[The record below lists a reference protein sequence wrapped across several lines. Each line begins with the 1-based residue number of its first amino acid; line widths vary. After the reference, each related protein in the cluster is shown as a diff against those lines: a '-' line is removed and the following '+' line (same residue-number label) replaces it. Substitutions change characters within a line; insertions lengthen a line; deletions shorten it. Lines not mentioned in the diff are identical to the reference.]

1 MGGPCGVSAGRRAR
15 FGTDSDGGLG
25 PLPPTAEAIVMH
37 RNFPAKSVALFG
49 GILSTLAAASVAA
62 IRDDWWDPALLIAAG
77 ILGVLYYLPLL
88 PLVRFLASKRVH
100 AVPVLVGAVGLS
112 TIFVPPLAAV
122 VGPELA
128 QFQAPLLAWA
138 VLALGATVF
147 VQDVEPALV
156 PAVCNRC
163 DYDLTGNKTG
173 VCPECGR
180 PVDEPGHVRFAHRW
194 RAVLLGPLGRW
205 AAALSFSILAAMTA
219 TRLVPQFTTTVP
231 VCRGDP
237 NLKSMLQTIRSQIE
251 LHNVQ
256 NPADHFDPRAHGW
269 GQLVANN
276 YLQTPPRNPLQN
288 GSTKFGTAPAA
299 GVGWF
304 WGSQN
309 GRPVTIYAVND
320 NGGVYDSDS
329 DGSWD

>member
-1 MGGPCGVSAGRRAR
+1 MSAGGRAR
-15 FGTDSDGGLG
+15 FGADSDGGLG

-49 GILSTLAAASVAA
+49 GMLSTLAAASVAA
-62 IRDDWWDPALLIAAG
+62 ILDDWWDAALLVWAG

-88 PLVRFLASKRVH
+88 PLVWSVASKRVH
-100 AVPVLVGAVGLS
+100 AGLVLVGAVGLS
-112 TIFVPPLAAV
+112 MIFVPPLAAV

-128 QFQAPLLAWA
+128 QFQAPLFAWA
-138 VLALGATVF
+138 VLALGVIVL

-156 PAVCNRC
+156 PGVCNRC
-163 DYDLTGNKTG
+163 NYDLTGNKTG

-180 PVDEPGHVRFAHRW
+180 PVDEPGHVRFVHRR
-194 RAVLLGPLGRW
+194 RAMLPAQLVAW
-205 AAALSFSILAAMTA
+205 AAALSFSFLAAMTA
-219 TRLVPQFTTTVP
+219 PRLVTQFTTRDSGCP
-231 VCRGDP
+231 GMP
-237 NLKSMLQTIRSQIE
+237 NLLAQLQTIRSQIE

-256 NPADHFDPRAHGW
+256 NPADHFDPMAHGW
-269 GQLVANN
+269 DQLVKNQ
-276 YLQTPPRNPLQN
+276 YLQSQPRNPLQD

-309 GRPVTIYAVND
+309 GWVTIYAVND
-320 NGGVYDSDS
+320 NGGAYDY
-329 DGSWD
+329 DGDGLWD